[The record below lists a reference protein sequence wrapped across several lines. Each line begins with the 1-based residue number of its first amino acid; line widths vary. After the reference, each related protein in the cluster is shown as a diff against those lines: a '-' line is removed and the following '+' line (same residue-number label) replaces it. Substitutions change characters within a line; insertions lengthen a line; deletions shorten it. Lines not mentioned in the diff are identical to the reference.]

1 MFNNIHNIQHKAIL
15 YLIYSSGLRVGDRVI
30 IKVNDIADYRMLIHV
45 VQGKG
50 RKDRYTL
57 EINISV
63 WEYLYLMER
72 L

>member
-1 MFNNIHNIQHKAIL
+1 
-15 YLIYSSGLRVGDRVI
+15 
-30 IKVNDIADYRMLIHV
+30 MLIHV